1 MLEKIKDLYNEHI
14 QIQVS
19 ASKTLPEHIAQ
30 ATTMMVQCLL
40 SGNKIIVCGQGRSYA
55 NAQCLVANLLNRYE
69 LERPSFPSVL
79 LGIDGVVGSALILDN
94 HINSLFQ
101 HQFNAIAQHGDILI
115 VLSPF
120 GDEESVLNVI
130 QCAFNKEINVIALTG
145 ENNTHLQGLLTE
157 NDLEINIQAN
167 KESRILE
174 SHLFIINT
182 LCELIGYTLFTQNC

>member
-79 LGIDGVVGSALILDN
+79 LGID
-94 HINSLFQ
+94 
-101 HQFNAIAQHGDILI
+101 
-115 VLSPF
+115 
-120 GDEESVLNVI
+120 
-130 QCAFNKEINVIALTG
+130 
-145 ENNTHLQGLLTE
+145 
-157 NDLEINIQAN
+157 
-167 KESRILE
+167 
-174 SHLFIINT
+174 
-182 LCELIGYTLFTQNC
+182 